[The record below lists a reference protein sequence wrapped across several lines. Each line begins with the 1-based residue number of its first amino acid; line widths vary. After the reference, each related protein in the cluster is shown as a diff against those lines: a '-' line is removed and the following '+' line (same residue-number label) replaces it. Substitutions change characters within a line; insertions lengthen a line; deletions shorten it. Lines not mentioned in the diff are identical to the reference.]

1 MVLTRREF
9 LTSIPLILLLLD
21 RRLAGAGEESRRKGR
36 YHVDAGVFFGLFA
49 FNIDGSIDEQINRA
63 ARRYR
68 VVVVGQGSQ
77 VANRLESAGII
88 RDGRFLPTATDI
100 FLNLRGRESRTT
112 IAYDHDRGLIDYHHV
127 SQTFLLGRRREVHD
141 LVRPNADQPVDDLL
155 TTALNYA
162 EGAIGTDAE
171 RSLRTSVVRRRR
183 PENESPDGVQLGG
196 YRAEIVPLVISI
208 APEAAG
214 GRGGGRVHPA
224 AAPALGAPGES
235 PADHLRRRPAPRIHP
250 GRPRLR
256 HERADHGAVHLVR
269 DNARH

>member
-21 RRLAGAGEESRRKGR
+21 RRLAGAGEESRRKGS

-49 FNIDGSIDEQINRA
+49 FNIDGSIDEQIYRA

-68 VVVVGQGSQ
+68 VVVAGQGSQ
-77 VANRLESAGII
+77 VANRLESAGIL

-171 RSLRTSVVRRRR
+171 GSLRTYVVRRTR
-183 PENESPDGVQLGG
+183 PENESPDDVQLGG

-214 GRGGGRVHPA
+214 GRDVGRLDLTRLSSWARRGSPLRITFGPDRRA
-224 AAPALGAPGES
+224 ES
-235 PADHLRRRPAPRIHP
+235 IQADLVFGTSVRIT
-250 GRPRLR
+250 
-256 HERADHGAVHLVR
+256 VQSTS
-269 DNARH
+269 

>member
-9 LTSIPLILLLLD
+9 LTTIPLVLLLLD
-21 RRLAGAGEESRRKGR
+21 RRLAGAGEQSRRGAS

-49 FNIDGSIDEQINRA
+49 FNIDGSIEEQIDRA

-68 VVVVGQGSQ
+68 VVMAGQGSQ
-77 VANRLESAGII
+77 IANRLESAGII
-88 RDGRFLPTATDI
+88 RGGRFLPTVTDI
-100 FLNLRGRESRTT
+100 FLNFRGRESRTV

-127 SQTFLLGRRREVHD
+127 SQTFFLGRRREVHD

-162 EGAIGTDAE
+162 EGAVGTDAE
-171 RSLRTSVVRRRR
+171 GSLRTFVVRRTR
-183 PENESPDGVQLGG
+183 PENEGPDDVQLGG

-214 GRGGGRVHPA
+214 GRAVGRLDLTWLSSWA
-224 AAPALGAPGES
+224 RRGS
-235 PADHLRRRPAPRIHP
+235 PLRITFGPDRRPESIQADLLFGTSVRIT
-250 GRPRLR
+250 LQSTS
-256 HERADHGAVHLVR
+256 
-269 DNARH
+269 